1 MADRR
6 INVPKKHEDFVQK
19 LTRSAT
25 TTGPFETQADAI
37 AFAAAWGARH
47 SSWTEIEIGTRDP
60 IRPEVFTRGGHDT
73 LIHLLAFHKTKDVK
87 VLASTDEME
96 EARASVFEGYA
107 QAGLDHLELR
117 LRGEV
122 DYTEAILTQIK
133 MEATKDDE
141 REGNIDIRNLL
152 TG

>member
-25 TTGPFETQADAI
+25 TSGPFETQADVI

-47 SSWTEIEIGTRDP
+47 GAWTEIEIGSRDP
-60 IRPEVFTRGGHDT
+60 IRPEVFNRSKLDT
-73 LIHLLAFHKTKDVK
+73 LIYLLAFCRTKDVK
-87 VLASTDEME
+87 VLANNDEME
-96 EARASVFEGYA
+96 EERASVFEGYA
-107 QAGLDHLELR
+107 QAGLDLLELK

-122 DYTEAILTQIK
+122 DYTEAILTQVKI
-133 MEATKDDE
+133 EAVQQGTSE
-141 REGNIDIRNLL
+141 EEIDIRSLL
-152 TG
+152 SD